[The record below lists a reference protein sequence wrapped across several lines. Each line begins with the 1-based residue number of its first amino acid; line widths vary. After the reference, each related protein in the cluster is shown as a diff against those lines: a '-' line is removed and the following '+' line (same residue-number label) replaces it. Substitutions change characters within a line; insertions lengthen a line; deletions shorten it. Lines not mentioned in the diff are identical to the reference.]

1 MERVIL
7 EPLEDRPAWEVRVEG
22 QRVGLLW
29 RERKFFRGVAEGTD
43 TPLPTK
49 FNSREAA
56 ARALA
61 RKAGFDDL
69 GDVIVADDR
78 KGGSR

>member
-1 MERVIL
+1 MARVVL
-7 EPLEDRPAWEVRVEG
+7 EPIEERPAWEVRVEG

-49 FNSREAA
+49 FNTREAA

-61 RKAGFDDL
+61 RKSGFEEL
-69 GDVIVADDR
+69 GDVIVAEER
-78 KGGSR
+78 KGRS